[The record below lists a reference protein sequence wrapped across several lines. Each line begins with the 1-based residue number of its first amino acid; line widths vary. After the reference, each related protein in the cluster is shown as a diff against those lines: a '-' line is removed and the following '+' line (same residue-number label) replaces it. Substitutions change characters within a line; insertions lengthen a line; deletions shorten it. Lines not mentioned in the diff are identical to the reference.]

1 MSKFLRFFLSALTG
15 LILGLSWPGIL
26 DGGEPSSMGIGLFLG
41 FVPLLL
47 LEHHLAEN
55 KKSALVVFA
64 YAYLSF
70 LIFNLITTWWIK
82 NADFMG
88 AVMANVC
95 NAFFMATVF
104 WAFHLTK
111 KYVGQKE
118 GYISLLIYW
127 IGFEYLH
134 LNWELSWTWLNLG
147 NGLADAVN
155 AIQWYEYTG
164 VLGGSVWIMSTNI
177 LLFKVFK
184 NVPIQLSWK
193 RDSIWIMVL
202 LIPLLISR
210 LLKPDLKLID
220 DQLEVVVVQPNID
233 PYKEKFGG
241 LPPAN
246 QIDRMTRLARE
257 ALSPQTDYLIFPET
271 AFPEAYWE
279 HELEY
284 LYGTEQL
291 RKFIQANPKL
301 KIVVGLSTSILY
313 TPGMQL
319 SETANQFSDGSGWY
333 DNYNTAIQLDSSKH
347 IPIHHKSKLVLGVE
361 KLPFIRSIPLMK
373 KLSINLGGT
382 SGGLGTQKNPT
393 VFFSTDS
400 SSAIAPII
408 CYESVY
414 GEYVTEYTRKGANL
428 FCIITNDGWWDDTP
442 GYKQHLAYARLRAIE
457 NRRAI
462 ARSANTGTSA
472 FINELGEISHA
483 TKWWE
488 QDVIKSNL
496 SLNNSL
502 TFYAKH
508 GDYLGRTAAFLSP
521 LLVLLALVK
530 RLNKTGRRL
539 GAQAPKID

>member
-1 MSKFLRFFLSALTG
+1 MKGTLLLLFSLITG
-15 LILGLSWPGIL
+15 LLLGLSWPGIL
-26 DGGEPSSMGIGLFLG
+26 DGGEASSYGIGLFFA

-47 LEHHLAEN
+47 VEQKLASQN
-55 KKSALVVFA
+55 KSALSVFA
-64 YAYLSF
+64 YAYLAF
-70 LIFNLITTWWIK
+70 ITFNLITTWWIK
-82 NADFMG
+82 NADLMG

-95 NAFFMATVF
+95 NAFFMSTVF

-127 IGFEYLH
+127 LGFEYLH

-164 VLGGSVWIMSTNI
+164 VLGGTAWIMTANL
-177 LLFKVFK
+177 LLFKAVK
-184 NVPIQLSWK
+184 EVPVSLSWK
-193 RDSIWIMVL
+193 RDTLWMIVL
-202 LIPLLISR
+202 LLPLLISR
-210 LLKPDLKLID
+210 MVEPELDKNAE
-220 DQLEVVVVQPNID
+220 QVEVLVVQPNID

-241 LPPAN
+241 LPPAD

-257 ALSPQTDYLIFPET
+257 ELSSETDYLIFPET

-291 RKFIQANPKL
+291 RKFIASNPKL

-313 TPGMQL
+313 TPGMKL
-319 SETANQFSDGSGWY
+319 SETANQFRDGSGWY
-333 DNYNTAIQLDSSKH
+333 DNYNTAIQLDSSKY

-382 SGGLGTQKNPT
+382 SGGLGTQKAPT
-393 VFFSTDS
+393 VFFSVDS
-400 SSAIAPII
+400 TKAIAPII

-414 GEYVTEYTRKGANL
+414 GEYVTEYTKRGANI
-428 FCIITNDGWWDDTP
+428 FSIITNDGWWGDTP

-472 FINELGEISHA
+472 FINEKGEI
-483 TKWWE
+483 TNTTNWWE
-488 QDVIKSNL
+488 EAHIKASL
-496 SLNNSL
+496 SLNNKL

-508 GDYLGRTAAFLSP
+508 GDYIGRTAAFLSP
-521 LLVLLALVK
+521 LLILLAIVK
-530 RLNKTGRRL
+530 RLNKTGKRL
-539 GAQAPKID
+539 G